1 MSEDQNEPVAETQ
14 EAAPEAAPGEKPKK
28 GAKAKVKEAAPG
40 EFVQMRVL
48 KKGAGRISKGVHEG
62 GVGDEF
68 FSHGDLFYAPSESV
82 DELEERGL
90 AEAV

>member
-1 MSEDQNEPVAETQ
+1 MSEDQIEPIAETQ

-48 KKGAGRISKGVHEG
+48 KN
-62 GVGDEF
+62 
-68 FSHGDLFYAPSESV
+68 LAPQM
-82 DELEERGL
+82 LEEWSVTKRPPRQAAWLHEKEFAGKH
-90 AEAV
+90 